1 MNSPWSSG
9 VTRRAVALSLLC
21 ALAGACGKDKAP
33 PQANPA
39 SRPAPP
45 AGDVAQE
52 EATLL
57 GRDVFLLVDR
67 LAAYAAA
74 NQRKYPT
81 SLRSAGIDSLTPKIA
96 RQIDTRTKPPM
107 AFAMFRNPLGHQL
120 TSCRGTTDL
129 LEESALNDGRF
140 TVTCTNS
147 EGLSSPYKVQRAS
160 GR

>member
-1 MNSPWSSG
+1 VNSPWSSG
-9 VTRRAVALSLLC
+9 AARAVALSLLC

-33 PQANPA
+33 SRADPA

-45 AGDVAQE
+45 AGDVAQQ

-74 NQRKYPT
+74 NQRKYPS
-81 SLRSAGIDSLTPKIA
+81 SLRTAGIDSLTPKIA
-96 RQIDTRTKPPM
+96 RQIDTRANPPM

-140 TVTCTNS
+140 TVTCTSS
-147 EGLSSPYKVQRAS
+147 EGLSAPYKVQRAS

>member
-1 MNSPWSSG
+1 MAS
-9 VTRRAVALSLLC
+9 
-21 ALAGACGKDKAP
+21 GACGKDKAP
-33 PQANPA
+33 APA
-39 SRPAPP
+39 SQPTRAAQSP
-45 AGDVAQE
+45 GDVASD

-74 NQRKYPT
+74 NQRKYPA
-81 SLRSAGIDSLTPKIA
+81 SLRAAGIDSLTPKVA
-96 RQIDTRTKPPM
+96 RQIDTRANPPM

-140 TVTCTNS
+140 TVTCTDAGGQS
-147 EGLSSPYKVQRAS
+147 APYKVQRAH

>member
-1 MNSPWSSG
+1 VNSPWSSR
-9 VTRRAVALSLLC
+9 TTRAVALSLLC
-21 ALAGACGKDKAP
+21 ALAGACGKDKP
-33 PQANPA
+33 PSQADPT

-45 AGDVAQE
+45 AGDVAQD

-74 NQRKYPT
+74 NQRKYPA
-81 SLRSAGIDSLTPKIA
+81 SLRSGGIDSLTPKIA
-96 RQIDTRTKPPM
+96 RQIDTHVNPPM

-120 TSCRGTTDL
+120 TSCRGTPDL

-140 TVTCTNS
+140 TVTCTDSN
-147 EGLSSPYKVQRAS
+147 GQSSPYKVQRAS